1 MLWIE
6 FSPTQKQY
14 CCTMDS
20 MMGYG
25 YGSQAYGVGELGFL
39 TWLVILIDL
48 TLLGIWLWQKISH
61 K

>member
-1 MLWIE
+1 
-6 FSPTQKQY
+6 
-14 CCTMDS
+14 

-25 YGSQAYGVGELGFL
+25 YGGQAYGVGELGFL